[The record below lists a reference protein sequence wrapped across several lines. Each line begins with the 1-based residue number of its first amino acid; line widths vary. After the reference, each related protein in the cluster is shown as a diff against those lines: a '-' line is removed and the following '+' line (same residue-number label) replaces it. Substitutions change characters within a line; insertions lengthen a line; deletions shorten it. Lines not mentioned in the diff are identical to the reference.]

1 MNRRLAVA
9 LAAVTTALCATAL
22 VSCDSVNRALDCA
35 KTAASIAGDV
45 QDLQNSATN
54 IGQVSD
60 AGRRRDTVDALDKVH
75 SDLKKLDPGDKDVR
89 KAADNLDT
97 AVSNARAAAADGR
110 TPDLKPVTSA
120 AGHLTGACT
129 HG

>member
-1 MNRRLAVA
+1 MNRRLAAVGTGALLLTASVLVA
-9 LAAVTTALCATAL
+9 
-22 VSCDSVNRALDCA
+22 CDNVDRALDCA

-60 AGRRRDTVDALDKVH
+60 ANRRHDTRAALDKVQR
-75 SDLKKLDPGDKDVR
+75 DLKNLNTDNAKVS
-89 KAADNLDT
+89 KAVDDLDT
-97 AVSNARAAAADGR
+97 AVRNARTAADDGR
-110 TPDLKPVTSA
+110 TPDLTPIGTA
-120 AGHLTGACT
+120 ASHLTVTCA